1 MTKNYLKKF
10 IKYIKKVYR
19 IEDALKALTDGRKN
33 AKYTTAESVLPVLL
47 GFIMRIQ
54 SFNEL
59 KYKIR
64 SNDFKN
70 IVSKRMKL
78 PQIDTIRDTLKVTDV
93 QGLYKLHSKILK
105 KAKRNKVFE
114 EGTIDGYTVVAID
127 GTKLF
132 GSYKKNCNECCTTT
146 ARNKKTQYFHSAAF
160 MSLIGKEP
168 RLIMGFELYK
178 GSEDSSKKDEG
189 ELTVAKRLLS
199 RVVNEHKNTLDVV
212 VYDALA
218 CNSNW
223 INHCRFNKIVP
234 IVHVKNNNISSIK
247 EVKEKINKSDFKQE
261 WQDDKRG
268 CKVKGYEETFKMD
281 EVTEPLRFV
290 KFSKKSKQGN
300 YSQVLLVTTDFN
312 IPLQTLYKMM
322 HMRWDIEN
330 SLFNKLK
337 TYGALEHC
345 FIHHPNAMKAI
356 LYLMNIAANLT
367 QLFIFRRLSGS
378 ELRGLTQKEIVRL
391 LEKELYLLKYTRQ
404 YVFDTT

>member
-10 IKYIKKVYR
+10 IKYIKKVYH
-19 IEDALKALTDGRKN
+19 IEDGLKVLKDGRKN
-33 AKYTTAESVLPVLL
+33 PLYTTAEAVLPVLL

-59 KYKIR
+59 KYRIR

-70 IVSKRMKL
+70 IIFSKMKL
-78 PQIDTIRDTLKVTDV
+78 PQIDTIRDALKVIDN
-93 QGLYKLHSKILK
+93 QGLYKIHNKIIK
-105 KAKRNKVFE
+105 KAKRNKVFD
-114 EGTIDGYTVVAID
+114 EGTVDGYTVAAID

-132 GSYKKNCNECCTTT
+132 GSYKKSCHECCTTRV
-146 ARNKKTQYFHSAAF
+146 RNRKTQYFHSAAF

-168 RLIMGFELYK
+168 RLIIGLELYK
-178 GSEDSSKKDEG
+178 GTEDSSEKDEG

-199 RVVNEHKNTLDVV
+199 RVCKEHKNTLDVV

-218 CNSNW
+218 CNSSW
-223 INHCRFNKIVP
+223 INYCMNHKVIPV
-234 IVHVKNNNISSIK
+234 VHVKDNNITSIK
-247 EVKEKINKSDFKQE
+247 EVKTKINKSDVKE
-261 WQDDKRG
+261 LWQDKKRA
-268 CKVKGYEETFKMD
+268 CEVKAYEETFEMD

-290 KFSKKSKQGN
+290 KFSKKSKQSN
-300 YSQVLLVTTDFN
+300 YSQVLLVTSDFN

-345 FIHHPNAMKAI
+345 FVHHPNAIEAI
-356 LYLMNIAANLT
+356 LYLMSIASNLT
-367 QLFIFRRLSGS
+367 QLFIFRRLSGN
-378 ELRGLTQKEIVRL
+378 EIKVLTQKEMVRL
-391 LEKELYLLKYTRQ
+391 LEKELYLLKYSRQ
-404 YVFDTT
+404 YIFDTT